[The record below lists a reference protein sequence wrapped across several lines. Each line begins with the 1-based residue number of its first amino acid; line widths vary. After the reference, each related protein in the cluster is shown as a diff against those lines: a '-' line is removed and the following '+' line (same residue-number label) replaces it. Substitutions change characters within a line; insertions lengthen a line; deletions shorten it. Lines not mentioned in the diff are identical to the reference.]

1 MIRTA
6 WVFVFVFLVPVG
18 ALLGQQAQIETGTR
32 TGASSIRL
40 ALPQFPSLSA
50 DTETA
55 EANDANDVLAAAF
68 NETLWND
75 IDFSGVISL
84 ISPDFY
90 PLGSFGNPADIDP
103 EEWISTAVDAQFM
116 GFGNMS
122 LNQNRFV
129 LEARIWDL
137 RTRVEDRELE
147 GRRYIG
153 EMNERSV
160 RLIAHQFADLI
171 IQTLG
176 GGIEGVAQT
185 KIAFESDRVGGGNG
199 NVVREI
205 FVMDYDGANDYQLT
219 TLHSL
224 AVTPNWSPDGQMIG
238 YTSYARDKADI
249 AVISPIDRRG
259 FRFSTLSGTTTTPA
273 WSPDGDRIAFSSSMN
288 ELRGVPDMELYVS
301 DVRGENRRRLTSS
314 RGVDISPAWNPSTGR
329 EIAFVSDRN
338 GAPQIY
344 IMDAEGGN
352 VRRIVEGGGNAGGP
366 AWSPDGLTIAFHWQ
380 RNGAPF
386 DIYIY
391 DIATDRTVQ
400 LTRSAGNNES
410 PSWSPDGR
418 HLVFESSRSGSRQIY
433 SMLADGTKVRRL
445 TSQGNNVNPSWSG
458 YMGE

>member
-6 WVFVFVFLVPVG
+6 WVFPLFFFM
-18 ALLGQQAQIETGTR
+18 ALGTLLSQQARIETGTR
-32 TGASSIRL
+32 TGATSIRL
-40 ALPQFPSLSA
+40 ALPEFPSTST
-50 DTETA
+50 DTESP
-55 EANDANDVLAAAF
+55 EALANAALAAAF

-84 ISPDFY
+84 ISPNFY
-90 PLGSFGNPADIDP
+90 PLGNFGNPGDINPD
-103 EEWISTAVDAQFM
+103 EWTSNTVDAQFM
-116 GFGNMS
+116 AFGNTS
-122 LNQNRFV
+122 ISQNQFV
-129 LEARIWDL
+129 LEARLWDL

-147 GRRYIG
+147 GRRYRG
-153 EMNERSV
+153 ELNERSV

-176 GGIEGVAQT
+176 GGIRGVAQT
-185 KIAFESDRVGGGNG
+185 KIAFESDRVGGDGE
-199 NVVREI
+199 VVREI

-219 TLHSL
+219 TLRSL
-224 AVTPNWSPDGQMIG
+224 AVTPSWSPDGRMIG

-249 AVISPIDRRG
+249 AVISPVDRRG
-259 FRFSTLSGTTTTPA
+259 FQFSTLSGTTTTPA
-273 WSPDGDRIAFSSSMN
+273 WSPDGNRIAFSSSMG
-288 ELRGVPDMELYVS
+288 EVRGVPDMELYVS
-301 DVRGENRRRLTSS
+301 DVRGENRRRLTNS
-314 RGVDISPAWNPSTGR
+314 RGVDISPVWNPSTGR

-338 GAPQIY
+338 GPPQLY

-380 RNGAPF
+380 RRGAPF

-391 DIATDRTVQ
+391 DLVTDRTVQ
-400 LTRSAGNNES
+400 LTRGVGNNES

-418 HLVFESSRSGSRQIY
+418 HLVFESSRGGSRQIY

-458 YMGE
+458 YMGQ